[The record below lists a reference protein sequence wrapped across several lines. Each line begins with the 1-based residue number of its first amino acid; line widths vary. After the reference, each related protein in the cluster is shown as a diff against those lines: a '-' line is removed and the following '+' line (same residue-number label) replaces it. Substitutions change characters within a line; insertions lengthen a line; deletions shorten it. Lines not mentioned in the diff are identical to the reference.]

1 MARLRAKKA
10 VISLDMTAM
19 CDMAFLLLSFFM
31 LATKFKP
38 EEAVHVNMPSS
49 VSETKLAESNII
61 TVSVEKDG
69 RVFFGLDGESDRRVL
84 LDKISDKY
92 KIAFT
97 DKEKYEFSLLPS
109 FGTSVSSLKG
119 VLAADNDGRKTL
131 QKGIP

>member
-1 MARLRAKKA
+1 MARLRTKKA
-10 VISLDMTAM
+10 AISLDMTAM
-19 CDMAFLLLSFFM
+19 CDMAVLLLSFFM

-38 EEAVHVNMPSS
+38 EEAVNVSIPSS

-61 TVSVEKDG
+61 TISVEKDG
-69 RVFFGLDGESDRRVL
+69 KVFFGVDGEYDRKAI

-109 FGTSVSSLKG
+109 FGTSIASLKN
-119 VLAADNDGRKTL
+119 VLAADNDDRKL
-131 QKGIP
+131 IQKGV